1 MSRSNPSDA
10 ARDVIRS
17 AARWLALLESGQAS
31 EQDHARLRQ
40 WREQD
45 AAHEQAWQKAQHL
58 RQRFAALPSG
68 LAMAALDRPGAT
80 RRQVL
85 KGALGALVLLPS
97 AWLANRQWPLQTWG
111 TDLRTAVGEQSRR
124 VLADGSVL
132 HLNTDSAANL
142 DQTARQVTLIRG
154 ELGLRVPA
162 SATWRVE
169 TDYGRLE
176 VSQADVCVRLA
187 HDQCQVSVVAGSVQ
201 MSPLAGPRLTLLAG
215 QQVDLSREG
224 AGQARTFDAAL
235 PGWREAV
242 LSVQDQPLGDLLRE
256 LSRYRPGL
264 LRWDP
269 TLERLRVTG
278 SFRLDDTDRVLALL
292 AATLPLEVQARTR
305 YWVTLVPKGQ
315 GVAKKMT

>member
-1 MSRSNPSDA
+1 MSRSTAPDA
-10 ARDVIRS
+10 ALDAIRS

-31 EQDHARLRQ
+31 EQDHERLRQ
-40 WREQD
+40 WRERD

-68 LAMAALDRPGAT
+68 LAMATLDRPGAT

-85 KGALGALVLLPS
+85 KGALGVLALLPS
-97 AWLANRQWPLQTWG
+97 AWLANRQWPLETWG
-111 TDLRTAVGEQSRR
+111 TDLRTAVGEQSRW

-142 DQTARQVTLIRG
+142 DQAARQVTLIRG
-154 ELGLRVPA
+154 ELALRVPIGTA
-162 SATWRVE
+162 WHIE
-169 TDYGRLE
+169 TDQGRLD
-176 VSQADVCVRLA
+176 VRQADVCVRLEGA
-187 HDQCQVSVVAGSVQ
+187 QCRVSVVAGSVHV
-201 MSPLAGPRLTLLAG
+201 SPRTGSTLTLHAG
-215 QQVDLSREG
+215 QQVDLGREG

-242 LSVQDQPLGDLLRE
+242 LSMQDQPLGELLRE

-269 TLERLRVTG
+269 ALERLRVTG
-278 SFRLDDTDRVLALL
+278 SFRLDDTDRVLTLL

-305 YWVTLVPKGQ
+305 YWVTLVPRGQ
-315 GVAKKMT
+315 GAAKKTT